1 MVVSAYLGEEGRVDV
16 GPREDVDCGRPK
28 ENDGFNKL
36 DTSLMM
42 LETGGNKPFPAV
54 ELVVVGLGGG
64 GVAVVVVGKRG
75 GTIGRLTKRVSEDNQ
90 EGHTNLP
97 SNERTS
103 HRAETRLGEKRKECE
118 AVCHRIWGLV
128 DKREK

>member
-1 MVVSAYLGEEGRVDV
+1 MDV
-16 GPREDVDCGRPK
+16 GPKEDVDWGRPE

-36 DTSLMM
+36 DTSLMI

-64 GVAVVVVGKRG
+64 GVVVVVVGKRG
-75 GTIGRLTKRVSEDNQ
+75 GTIGRLTKCVSEDNQ
-90 EGHTNLP
+90 KGHTNLP

-103 HRAETRLGEKRKECE
+103 HRAETRLGKKERSVRLFATE
-118 AVCHRIWGLV
+118 YGDWWTKGKSRSIRFKVHAS
-128 DKREK
+128 